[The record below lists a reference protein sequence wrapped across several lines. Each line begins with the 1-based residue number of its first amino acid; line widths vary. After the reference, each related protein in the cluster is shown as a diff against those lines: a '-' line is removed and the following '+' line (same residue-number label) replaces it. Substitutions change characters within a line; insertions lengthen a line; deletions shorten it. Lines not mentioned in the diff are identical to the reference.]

1 MQIIERKPLNTIWLK
16 AAVIGSIWA
25 SLEIVLGSFLHNLK
39 IPLSGM
45 ILSLISVWL
54 IISFLQ
60 IWQENGLVWR
70 AGIICAIMKS
80 ISPSAIIIGPM
91 VGIISEAF
99 LIELF
104 ILVPGKNLFGYTIA
118 GAFAVLS
125 ALIHKF
131 FSLLI
136 IYGFDFIKIITDL
149 AGYAVKQ
156 TGMSNLNPGKLLLL
170 ITILYCV
177 TGVVG
182 AVAGIYTGKRITQTT
197 GSINYDAIF
206 RSQSGNPLFN
216 TTFTSSY
223 PGLFILLNIS
233 SIGFILYFLNNNL
246 NTAAIVSGI
255 VYIIFCRLKYNNS
268 FRRLKKVSFWI
279 GFIIVTMTA
288 SFLWN
293 GISQGAFFSTEG
305 FSAGLRMNARAVI
318 ILIGFAGIS
327 VELRSP
333 VIKSVL
339 YNRGFS
345 SLYQSL
351 NLAFAALPFIISN
364 IAEGE
369 KSNNSGI
376 SRKSIESLFNK
387 AEVLLKMFEKEQLNR
402 PAIHIVTGGVSEGKT
417 SFVSE
422 VITQVKKQSYNVGG
436 FLSIGINEKDKRT
449 GFMLHD
455 IESGKDYELCSIK
468 EDENRSRT
476 GRFYF
481 NNETLVIGNKL
492 LSRESLSDKQ
502 LIVIDEVGPME
513 LSGKGWSNAIET
525 VCNTSSTPH
534 LWAVRRSLTNEISG
548 KWNTGNIYIHDI
560 SETTPSEV
568 TEKIT
573 DSINSLK

>member
-1 MQIIERKPLNTIWLK
+1 MQIIERKPLSTIWLK

-25 SLEIVLGSFLHNLK
+25 SIEIVLGSFLHNLK
-39 IPLSGM
+39 VPLSGM
-45 ILSLISVWL
+45 LLSLISVWL

-70 AGIICAIMKS
+70 AGMICAIMKS
-80 ISPSAIIIGPM
+80 ISPSAVILGPM
-91 VGIISEAF
+91 LGILSEAL

-104 ILVPGKNLFGYTIA
+104 ILIPGKNLFGYIIA

-136 IYGFDFIKIITDL
+136 IYGFNFIKIITDL

-156 TGMSNLNPGKLLLL
+156 TGITYLSPGRLLLL
-170 ITILYCV
+170 ITILYSV
-177 TGVVG
+177 LGVVG
-182 AVAGIYTGKRITQTT
+182 AIAGIYTGKRITQTT
-197 GSINYDAIF
+197 GSLNYDSIF
-206 RSQSGNPLFN
+206 RSRADNPLIN
-216 TTFTSSY
+216 TTFKSSS
-223 PGLFILLNIS
+223 PGLFLFLNIL
-233 SIGFILYFLNNNL
+233 SIGLILFFLNNNL

-255 VYIIFCRLKYNNS
+255 FYIIFCRLKYSNS
-268 FRRLKKVSFWI
+268 FRRLKKVSFWV
-279 GFIIVTMTA
+279 GFIIVTMSA

-305 FSAGLRMNARAVI
+305 LAAGLRMNARAVI

-327 VELRSP
+327 VELRNP

-364 IAEGE
+364 ISEGE
-369 KSNNSGI
+369 KKNNSGI
-376 SRKSIESLFNK
+376 SKKSIESLFNK
-387 AEVLLKMFEKEQLNR
+387 AEILLKIFETEQLNR
-402 PAIHIVTGGVSEGKT
+402 PAIHIITGGVSEGKT

-422 VITQVKKQSYNVGG
+422 VISIIKKESFNVGG
-436 FLSIGINEKDKRT
+436 FLSVGINENDKRT
-449 GFMLHD
+449 GFTLHE
-455 IESGKDYELCSIK
+455 IESGKDYELCSVK
-468 EDENRSRT
+468 EDEKRDRT

-481 NNETLVIGNKL
+481 NKETIAVGNRI
-492 LSRESLSDKQ
+492 LSSESLIDKD
-502 LIVIDEVGPME
+502 LIVIDEVGPLE
-513 LSGKGWSNAIET
+513 LSGKGWSNAIESI
-525 VCNTSSTPH
+525 CNTCSTPH
-534 LWAVRRSLTNEISG
+534 LWTVRRSLTNEISG

-560 SETTPSEV
+560 SETSPSEV
-568 TEKIT
+568 AERII
-573 DSINSLK
+573 DSVNSLK